1 VIIKAYDETSLQTI
15 TEQIA
20 SIKSLAGKGVKDIQI
35 LGPDAPR
42 PGGCVAYPISTSA
55 AVFLYVKGRVNM
67 DSEIAKAQKKLDKVK
82 ANIQKQE
89 KILLDPS
96 YKEKVSEA
104 VQVSDQAKLAESR
117 QEAKSFEETIK
128 QFEQIKLE

>member
-1 VIIKAYDETSLQTI
+1 
-15 TEQIA
+15 
-20 SIKSLAGKGVKDIQI
+20 VKDIQI
-35 LGPDAPR
+35 LGPDATR

-55 AVFLYVKGRVNM
+55 AVFLYVKDRVDM

-104 VQVSDQAKLAESR
+104 VQASDQAKLAESQ